1 MRISDI
7 TPDVLFRAYVARG
20 WKPFTEGDY
29 NLNIIG
35 IRADDRKSNTFNDLI
50 CLLYKTDGRWVLRK
64 YAATTDPGLYYRQ
77 NPLNPRGTAILKDGY
92 YRGAFGIGLH
102 HGQYRCLVQTKP
114 LPLWRDGNRDGVLDF
129 GGKVSEEMADIH
141 IHRASAS
148 GTSSLVDR
156 WSAGCQVIAS
166 SADWAD
172 FMRVVGIAAK
182 RWGGAFS
189 YALFREQDLGRSLSD
204 SQAGGV
210 TALFVGVI
218 ACSQCFE
225 YAILIPI
232 PIFHNISNI
241 VSCKSGFSVSQKRVL
256 KMWYIQLTTMLF
268 PAILY
273 CCELLICLPLSA
285 ST

>member
-50 CLLYKTDGRWVLRK
+50 CLLYKTAGRWVFRK

-114 LPLWRDGNRDGVLDF
+114 LPLWRDGNRDGVFDF
-129 GGKVSEEMADIH
+129 GGKVSEEMADILWVL
-141 IHRASAS
+141 IALANQT
-148 GTSSLVDR
+148 GVDLTAALLR
-156 WSAGCQVIAS
+156 SIEKKTRRDS
-166 SADWAD
+166 
-172 FMRVVGIAAK
+172 MRHKLNPKLAP
-182 RWGGAFS
+182 
-189 YALFREQDLGRSLSD
+189 QPDGRHD
-204 SQAGGV
+204 D
-210 TALFVGVI
+210 
-218 ACSQCFE
+218 
-225 YAILIPI
+225 
-232 PIFHNISNI
+232 
-241 VSCKSGFSVSQKRVL
+241 R
-256 KMWYIQLTTMLF
+256 
-268 PAILY
+268 
-273 CCELLICLPLSA
+273 
-285 ST
+285 

>member
-92 YRGAFGIGLH
+92 YRGAFGFGLH

-148 GTSSLVDR
+148 GTSKLVDR

-172 FMRVVGIAAK
+172 FMRVVDIAAK

-189 YALFREQDLGRSLSD
+189 YALFREQDLGRSLSG

-210 TALFVGVI
+210 TALFVGVLVMLAMGLAI
-218 ACSQCFE
+218 AFFRE
-225 YAILIPI
+225 M
-232 PIFHNISNI
+232 
-241 VSCKSGFSVSQKRVL
+241 VL
-256 KMWYIQLTTMLF
+256 
-268 PAILY
+268 
-273 CCELLICLPLSA
+273 
-285 ST
+285 